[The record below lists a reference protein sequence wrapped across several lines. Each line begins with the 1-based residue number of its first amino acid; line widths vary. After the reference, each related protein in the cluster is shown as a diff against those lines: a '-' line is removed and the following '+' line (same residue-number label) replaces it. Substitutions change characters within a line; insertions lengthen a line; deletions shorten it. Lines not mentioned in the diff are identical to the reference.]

1 MDQNSQIPIAA
12 TLCNLLPPLCY
23 DIKEF
28 SVNVYVGFDL
38 GDIKAVLRGHFGV
51 CLPLPQP
58 YRF

>member
-51 CLPLPQP
+51 CLPLP
-58 YRF
+58 